1 MINQREL
8 DIMRILYE
16 IGEPCTVMDIVN
28 YELALTQSTVT
39 AVLRKLLKSGF
50 VEVIGVAHSGRVLS
64 RTYIPTDSGRN
75 YLRSCFAEVAG
86 DFSSIFSADEL
97 CDVVKNLGVYFTDV

>member
-28 YELALTQSTVT
+28 YESVLTQSTVT
-39 AVLRKLLKSGF
+39 AVLRKLLKSGY
-50 VEVIGVAHSGRVLS
+50 VEVTGVAHSGRVLS

-75 YLRSCFAEVAG
+75 FLMGYFQSVAA
-86 DFSSIFSADEL
+86 DLLSVFSLDEL
-97 CDVVKNLGVYFTDV
+97 CDSVKVLLA